1 MNTNIYVAIDLG
13 SSRISALAAEVL
25 ENGLLRIIGDE
36 SKASDDIKHG
46 VVEQASGAAF
56 KVNEIVKLL
65 QNSSRIADID
75 FVSVS
80 IGAKS
85 MKHYPVSV
93 NRFVGSTNIV
103 SDSLIAEMRSICK
116 AKVQGENVYVYD
128 VIPLYYELDGKRVNN
143 PIGLKATQITGKYN
157 AVYGNIKIKDEIQR
171 CFERTGI
178 SLEYQP
184 IAAETLST
192 AVLDA
197 KDRENGCAI
206 INLGATTTTLSVYK
220 EDALQKLLVVPLGGY
235 NITKDIQELG
245 INEANA
251 ERLKCLKGSALE
263 SMVDNP
269 IYIQI
274 PAADLNNDD
283 VRISTKFLSKII
295 EARLDEILKPIFNEI
310 ELMKSSLASGVI
322 ISGGG
327 SKLNYLT
334 NYIAEK
340 TGLEVKFGIH
350 NEWLDENTNEKY
362 FDTRYSQLIGTII
375 LSHENRLLNPLEK
388 KIESGNK
395 NKLPRKGLKE
405 RITDTV
411 IKFFGDENKFDDTNG
426 AENKENQTEKSED
439 SEKQTLQE
447 NENDNYLV
455 TSKINMNLFINTLT
469 SKLHNFIDQSRLINI
484 GYNPKKT
491 KTYGIFR

>member
-13 SSRISALAAEVL
+13 SSRISALAAEVQ
-25 ENGLLRIIGDE
+25 ENGLLRIIADE

-46 VVEQASGAAF
+46 VVEQVSGAAF

-65 QNSSRIADID
+65 QNSSHIADID
-75 FVSVS
+75 YVSVS

-93 NRFVGSTNIV
+93 NRFVGSTNTV
-103 SDSLIAEMRSICK
+103 SESLIAEMRSICK
-116 AKVQGENVYVYD
+116 AKVQGQNVYVYD

-143 PIGLKATQITGKYN
+143 PVGLKATQITCKYN

-197 KDRENGCAI
+197 NDRVNGCAI

-220 EDALQKLLVVPLGGY
+220 EDVLQKLLVVPLGGY

-245 INEANA
+245 ISEANA
-251 ERLKCLKGSALE
+251 ERLKCLKGTALE
-263 SMVDNP
+263 SMVENP

-274 PAADLNNDD
+274 PADNLNNDD

-295 EARLDEILKPIFNEI
+295 EARLDEIMKPIFNEI
-310 ELMKSSLASGVI
+310 DLMKSTLPAGII
-322 ISGGG
+322 ISGGA

-334 NYIAEK
+334 NYISEK
-340 TGLEVKFGIH
+340 TGLEVKFGKH
-350 NEWLDENTNEKY
+350 NEWLVENTSEKY

-388 KIESGNK
+388 KNDKGIK
-395 NKLPRKGLKE
+395 NKLPKKGFKARLF
-405 RITDTV
+405 DTAMG
-411 IKFFGDENKFDDTNG
+411 FFGDENKFDDTNG
-426 AENKENQTEKSED
+426 IENKENQTEKSED
-439 SEKQTLQE
+439 SEKQALQE
-447 NENDNYLV
+447 NENDNYIVNSRSNIFALV
-455 TSKINMNLFINTLT
+455 DILT
-469 SKLHNFIDQSRLINI
+469 YKLHKFIDQSKLFYI